1 MASFVVERVRPQGA
15 SAAASTSSLA
25 PLASYMHL
33 SGHADPAPE
42 LDDDAPW
49 LDPEAADEAAAQ
61 GGARLASAG
70 EVIASSAA
78 FMRGHGAFLSAA
90 LAASAGAEAPAI
102 VASLCGTV
110 SRVNR
115 LISVAPVR
123 TRYAPEVGD
132 LVVGRIAD
140 VSAGQRRWRVE
151 LGARQLA
158 ALALASVNLPGGVQR
173 RKLEADELQMRQ
185 FFQEQDLLVAEVQ
198 SSFADGSVAL
208 HTRSLRYGKLRNG
221 ALALVQ
227 PVLVQRLK
235 SHFVT
240 LPQADVDLTIGLNG
254 YVWVSKHQKFDV
266 DKAEGEAKRIE
277 SGLAGK
283 GTGRDVDGVYSDV
296 NEVSKLHVRTDAAG
310 SAGPEDG
317 LVKAVHG
324 DTSCSWSSEP
334 LVTTLVRLFCPT
346 AC

>member
-1 MASFVVERVRPQGA
+1 
-15 SAAASTSSLA
+15 
-25 PLASYMHL
+25 
-33 SGHADPAPE
+33 
-42 LDDDAPW
+42 
-49 LDPEAADEAAAQ
+49 
-61 GGARLASAG
+61 
-70 EVIASSAA
+70 
-78 FMRGHGAFLSAA
+78 
-90 LAASAGAEAPAI
+90 